1 MTTPKEKAPACI
13 ALAGAFDRSD
23 RRAASRVARLA
34 ALRNRLLQL
43 LEPAAA
49 ASQVAVAVLHVL
61 VRVGQLLQAAEDV
74 AAREILLGVTEIF
87 TRHAE
92 VLGGF
97 TEVTTVVAAMVM
109 MAVVIMMAMMVG
121 LVIEQIIQ
129 ETSEERCGKKWQH
142 AILHCR

>member
-1 MTTPKEKAPACI
+1 V
-13 ALAGAFDRSD
+13 
-23 RRAASRVARLA
+23 ASVLRLSVVLA
-34 ALRNRLLQL
+34 AA
-43 LEPAAA
+43 E
-49 ASQVAVAVLHVL
+49 VAVAISHVL
-61 VRVGQLLQAAEDV
+61 LALGHFLQAAEDV